1 MPREVSLETHVRLLR
16 RILYWKKIG
25 SDTADLVGPT
35 KYGGSGNS
43 AEEHGGNYG
52 REIFFAGRVL

>member
-1 MPREVSLETHVRLLR
+1 MLDCYGGFYIVRKL
-16 RILYWKKIG
+16 G
-25 SDTADLVGPT
+25 NETADLVGPT